1 MDLNTL
7 VILIYFTFLI
17 IIGWTF
23 RNLTKNTS
31 DYFRSGGNVLWW
43 MVTDVMFDLLRGEVA
58 SVDTTA
64 CPEVA
69 ER

>member
-1 MDLNTL
+1 MHGAVACPEVDERENSCEMNWEAKRGDKKKKK
-7 VILIYFTFLI
+7 V
-17 IIGWTF
+17 
-23 RNLTKNTS
+23 
-31 DYFRSGGNVLWW
+31 DVLWW

-64 CPEVA
+64 CPEVT

>member
-1 MDLNTL
+1 
-7 VILIYFTFLI
+7 
-17 IIGWTF
+17 
-23 RNLTKNTS
+23 
-31 DYFRSGGNVLWW
+31 
-43 MVTDVMFDLLRGEVA
+43 MVDGDGRHVDLLRGEVA